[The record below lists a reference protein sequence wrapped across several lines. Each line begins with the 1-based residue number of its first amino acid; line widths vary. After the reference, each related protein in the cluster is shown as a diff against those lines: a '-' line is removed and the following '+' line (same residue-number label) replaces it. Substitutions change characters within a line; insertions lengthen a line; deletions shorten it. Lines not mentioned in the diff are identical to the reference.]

1 MEGKK
6 GRRLRDR
13 EREKVR
19 KKEPEIE
26 AWVIFSIGDAS
37 IVSKSVLVLTQFDF
51 DTGHQLRLVRI
62 EQ

>member
-1 MEGKK
+1 
-6 GRRLRDR
+6 LRDR